1 MKDLGFSIRE
11 AVNEPIKEYN
21 PGSPEKL
28 SLKKKLEE
36 LSSNTYDIPII
47 INGQEIRTGDTG
59 DCVMPHNHSHILAK
73 YHKAGKKEVEMAIDS
88 HYIELRKTDKSHDES
103 LENRNLNKTPQQTED
118 YMFILY
124 KYCGFDD
131 ILNEFWGSQSLRE
144 NSFQNKN

>member
-73 YHKAGKKEVEMAIDS
+73 YHKAGKK
-88 HYIELRKTDKSHDES
+88 LS
-103 LENRNLNKTPQQTED
+103 L
-118 YMFILY
+118 IH
-124 KYCGFDD
+124 
-131 ILNEFWGSQSLRE
+131 I
-144 NSFQNKN
+144 